1 MTQMSVWLATF
12 RKLGFLYRRPLPCSE
27 ISGAIREDIMPDDNT
42 LSRCAISAD
51 PPAAVFTT
59 PAAMRDAASGED
71 PVLAKLKAHVAVYD
85 EIADNPDLGDEEIGA
100 ALRRHD
106 ETLASLL
113 DTMPTT
119 VVGLAAVLAHLAM
132 PDLCAPGEPSLLIA
146 ACTTAMDKELSAAA
160 ESYLSRLS
168 AAVAAMATP
177 TQS

>member
-1 MTQMSVWLATF
+1 MTQLSVWLATF
-12 RKLGFLYRRPLPCSE
+12 RKLGFACRRLLPCSE

-42 LSRCAISAD
+42 LSRCAMPAD
-51 PPAAVFTT
+51 PPVAVFTT
-59 PAAMRDAASGED
+59 PVVMRDAASGED

-85 EIADNPDLGDEEIGA
+85 EIADNPDLDDEAMGA

-119 VVGLAAVLAHLAM
+119 VAGLAAVLAHLAM

-146 ACTTAMDKELSAAA
+146 ACTTAMDQELSAAA

-168 AAVAAMATP
+168 AAVAAMAASA
-177 TQS
+177 QS